1 MTEKLT
7 NLIHTLNE
15 QDKPRSEQISALI
28 DMFTPGNE
36 TTDAALVKEAT
47 EVISCIFDLEAIQ
60 KMDGKFVNHIVAA
73 LLQFSKAVINY
84 EAIGVY
90 GITLDHSTLLI
101 QVVEV
106 TLINGETVHF
116 INVMEQQFSQ
126 STSA

>member
-15 QDKPRSEQISALI
+15 QDRPRSEQISELI

-36 TTDAALVKEAT
+36 TASEALVKEAT

-84 EAIGVY
+84 EVIGVY

-106 TLINGETVHF
+106 TLTNGKAVHF
-116 INVMEQQFSQ
+116 INVMEERFSQ

>member
-15 QDKPRSEQISALI
+15 QDRPRSEQISELI

-36 TTDAALVKEAT
+36 TASEALAKEAT

-84 EAIGVY
+84 EVIGVY

-106 TLINGETVHF
+106 TLTNGKAVHF

>member
-15 QDKPRSEQISALI
+15 QDRPRSEQISELI

-36 TTDAALVKEAT
+36 TASEALVKEAT

-73 LLQFSKAVINY
+73 LLQFSKAVIN
-84 EAIGVY
+84 
-90 GITLDHSTLLI
+90 LSLI
-101 QVVEV
+101 HILKRKVMHHQLHMVIMNTNGFMIVAV
-106 TLINGETVHF
+106 TWVLWF
-116 INVMEQQFSQ
+116 M
-126 STSA
+126 